1 MIVQG
6 EAYEGARFDGLVAT
20 EADLSGC
27 SFVDCVFH
35 ACDLTMARMLGT
47 SVRGTRFE
55 ACRLLGVDVGAW
67 RSDGLGIEATFRD
80 CDLDLVQVHD
90 VDLRSCTFEGGQ
102 ARRSEWL
109 RVDLREVVFDA
120 VDLSGARFAR
130 CDLRGSDVRRASGVR
145 IDVTDNRV
153 TGLRVSMADALGI
166 VIDLGIDV
174 DV

>member
-1 MIVQG
+1 MPG
-6 EAYEGARFDGLVAT
+6 ETYEGERFDGLVAH
-20 EADLSGC
+20 EADLRGC
-27 SFVDCVFH
+27 SFIDCVFEG
-35 ACDLTMARMLGT
+35 CDLTMARMAGT

-80 CDLDLVQVHD
+80 CDLDHLQAHG
-90 VDLRSCTFEGGQ
+90 VDLRACVFEGGH
-102 ARRSEWL
+102 ARRSDW
-109 RVDLREVVFDA
+109 RRADLRKIVFEGI
-120 VDLSGARFAR
+120 DLSGARFAR

-153 TGLRVSMADALGI
+153 AGLRVSMTDALRI
-166 VIDLGIDV
+166 AIDLGLDV